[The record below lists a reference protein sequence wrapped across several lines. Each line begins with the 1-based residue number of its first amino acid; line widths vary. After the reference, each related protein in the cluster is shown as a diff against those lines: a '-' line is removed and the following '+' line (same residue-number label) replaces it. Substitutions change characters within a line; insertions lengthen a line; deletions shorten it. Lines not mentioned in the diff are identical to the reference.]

1 MEAIPDG
8 IPSHSSFPSLKE
20 SQLRESLSEKYM
32 SVPFD
37 AAQALLTGLDTAA
50 QRSWRDEDRAWR
62 SEDRHWRKEDL
73 AWREEERNWRHLE
86 QDWRRRQAAWRRAD
100 MDQRL
105 VENARQLWSRFV
117 EKNRRDVEE
126 KSEQLKTL
134 SNLSALLAGFAV
146 VSLVEMQFEEK
157 EEMAWLV
164 ACFGATTAL
173 TVGLMVN
180 AMVTSSLM
188 LASILKNGKTYV
200 AEEEE
205 AEFMARCRS
214 FSVHYK
220 PGDRPPAPK
229 RTFQKHWESRCE
241 DSWQR
246 AFGMFTAGVPCFLA
260 NLAFASWLKFD
271 GVATSITITTIMFV
285 STIVW
290 ANTQNTWAWYL
301 IKSRDL
307 ERDKLR
313 RDQSVTHVPAG
324 LPFDW
329 HARPR
334 PPYEAILNSTTFDA
348 SFSAR
353 DANFSSPTPPPTE
366 MNSIGIH
373 RRTPSET
380 PTDEVVDAAAPAT
393 ESEVV
398 SGVVP

>member
-1 MEAIPDG
+1 
-8 IPSHSSFPSLKE
+8 
-20 SQLRESLSEKYM
+20 
-32 SVPFD
+32 
-37 AAQALLTGLDTAA
+37 
-50 QRSWRDEDRAWR
+50 
-62 SEDRHWRKEDL
+62 
-73 AWREEERNWRHLE
+73 
-86 QDWRRRQAAWRRAD
+86 

-229 RTFQKHWESRCE
+229 RTFQNTGSRGA
-241 DSWQR
+241 R
-246 AFGMFTAGVPCFLA
+246 TAGSVHSACSPRACR
-260 NLAFASWLKFD
+260 ASLR
-271 GVATSITITTIMFV
+271 TSR
-285 STIVW
+285 S
-290 ANTQNTWAWYL
+290 
-301 IKSRDL
+301 
-307 ERDKLR
+307 
-313 RDQSVTHVPAG
+313 
-324 LPFDW
+324 
-329 HARPR
+329 PR
-334 PPYEAILNSTTFDA
+334 
-348 SFSAR
+348 
-353 DANFSSPTPPPTE
+353 
-366 MNSIGIH
+366 G
-373 RRTPSET
+373 
-380 PTDEVVDAAAPAT
+380 
-393 ESEVV
+393 
-398 SGVVP
+398 

>member
-1 MEAIPDG
+1 
-8 IPSHSSFPSLKE
+8 
-20 SQLRESLSEKYM
+20 M

-200 AEEEE
+200 ATGMESGQKEVF
-205 AEFMARCRS
+205 AEISYF
-214 FSVHYK
+214 
-220 PGDRPPAPK
+220 RP
-229 RTFQKHWESRCE
+229 Q
-241 DSWQR
+241 
-246 AFGMFTAGVPCFLA
+246 
-260 NLAFASWLKFD
+260 
-271 GVATSITITTIMFV
+271 TIF
-285 STIVW
+285 
-290 ANTQNTWAWYL
+290 
-301 IKSRDL
+301 
-307 ERDKLR
+307 
-313 RDQSVTHVPAG
+313 
-324 LPFDW
+324 
-329 HARPR
+329 
-334 PPYEAILNSTTFDA
+334 
-348 SFSAR
+348 
-353 DANFSSPTPPPTE
+353 
-366 MNSIGIH
+366 
-373 RRTPSET
+373 
-380 PTDEVVDAAAPAT
+380 
-393 ESEVV
+393 
-398 SGVVP
+398 